1 MNLKLIFFVSLF
13 AIGFAMSATAGS
25 IDDTDLDMIPDVF
38 DNCSAAPNGAAPG
51 GVCSNQIDSDL
62 DGFGDACDADLDN
75 DGVVAGSDFAA
86 LVQVFGDADAVADLD
101 CDGVV
106 AGSDFAILVGS
117 FGDPPGPGA
126 TAE

>member
-13 AIGFAMSATAGS
+13 AIGFAMSAAAGS

>member
-25 IDDTDLDMIPDVF
+25 IVDTDLDMIPDVF
-38 DNCSAAPNGAAPG
+38 DNCSAAPNGPATAG
-51 GVCSNQIDSDL
+51 QCNQVDTDL
-62 DGFGDACDADLDN
+62 DGFGDTCDADFDQDN
-75 DGVVAGSDFAA
+75 VVAGSDFGILIGAFGGTDP
-86 LVQVFGDADAVADLD
+86 LVDMD

-106 AGSDFAILVGS
+106 AGSDFGILLGKFGS
-117 FGDPPGPGA
+117 APGPGA

>member
-25 IDDTDLDMIPDVF
+25 IADVDGDSIPDVF
-38 DNCSAAPNGAAPG
+38 DNCSVVANGAAPG
-51 GVCSNQIDSDL
+51 GTCSNQIDTDA
-62 DGFGDACDADLDN
+62 DGFGDICDADFDN
-75 DGVVAGSDFAA
+75 DDVVAGSDFGI
-86 LVQVFGDADAVADLD
+86 LLGTFGTADALTDLD

-106 AGSDFAILVGS
+106 AGSDFGLLLSAFGS
-117 FGDPPGPGA
+117 APGPGA

>member
-51 GVCSNQIDSDL
+51 GVCSNQIDSDG

-75 DGVVAGSDFAA
+75 DNVVAGSDFGI
-86 LVQVFGDADAVADLD
+86 LVGVFGTGDAVADLD

-106 AGSDFAILVGS
+106 AGSDFGILVGV
-117 FGDPPGPGA
+117 FGSAPGPGA